1 MDGVLTDG
9 RIWYGPD
16 GEALKA
22 FDVRDGHG
30 IVLVRDHVDFGV
42 ISGRPGKATE
52 VRLRELRFKHLIFGE
67 RDKLE
72 GYARLAHLGVP
83 DEDVAY
89 MGDDVN
95 DVPLLRRVGLAVAPA
110 DARPEAKAAAHLV
123 TSAPGGRGAVRELC
137 DLLIAAKGVACRR
150 RSGLRRADSSLRCSA
165 YGSSTPALL
174 RSSCARLG
182 DGLVR
187 LRPAASGASRVGLGG
202 ARPGQGRRPCR
213 SPRIPC

>member
-1 MDGVLTDG
+1 VDGVLTDR
-9 RIWYGPD
+9 RIWYGPE

-30 IVLVRDHVDFGV
+30 IALVRDHVDFGV

-52 VRLRELRFKHLIFGE
+52 VRLQELRFKHLIFGE

-83 DEDVAY
+83 DEEVAY

-95 DVPLLRRVGLAVAPA
+95 DVPLLRRVGLAVAPG
-110 DARPEAKAAAHLV
+110 DARSEAKAAAHLV

-137 DLLIAAKGVACRR
+137 DLLIAAKGVA
-150 RSGLRRADSSLRCSA
+150 
-165 YGSSTPALL
+165 
-174 RSSCARLG
+174 
-182 DGLVR
+182 V
-187 LRPAASGASRVGLGG
+187 
-202 ARPGQGRRPCR
+202 
-213 SPRIPC
+213 